1 MSVNET
7 GLSSGMWGI
16 KQHPATIQFAWFGAI
31 SAVSFL
37 LPQVFSSMLDLH
49 HDLYYLT
56 YFATILGAL
65 FAYVRACHIDL
76 TEQLLARWRLSL
88 ALGAA
93 AAAFVV
99 WSVLGRIDS
108 TPHPTGLYFVFEVV
122 WRGAIYGI
130 VDALLLSAFPGVV
143 VFNLMRRNLAGIG
156 RRVLYGALTLVLV
169 FFITGVYHAGF
180 EDLRSREGL
189 TGPEIG
195 NTVISIPVIVS
206 ANPLGSVVAHASMHV
221 AAVTHSYESKD
232 RLPPQVFVNEE

>member
-1 MSVNET
+1 MSVNQAGFSP
-7 GLSSGMWGI
+7 GLSGI
-16 KQHPATIQFAWFGAI
+16 RLYPATIHLVWFGAI

-37 LPQVFSSMLDLH
+37 VPQVFSSVLDLH
-49 HDLYYLT
+49 HDVYYLI
-56 YFATILGAL
+56 YFATILSAL
-65 FAYVRACHIDL
+65 SAYVRACHIDL
-76 TEQLLARWRLSL
+76 AEQLRARWRLSL

-108 TPHPTGLYFVFEVV
+108 TPHPTGLYFVFEIV
-122 WRGAIYGI
+122 WRGAIYGM

-143 VFNLMRRNLAGIG
+143 AFNLMRRDVAGFG

-180 EDLRSREGL
+180 EDLRSGEGL